1 MNNLNFGNYTRIN
14 KVKARKEFLNG
25 STIRMCMCKINPL
38 NEWHFYEDINLK
50 TISDTKYGSDY
61 NYGFDMSYGDL
72 FRFSEYF
79 EKQAKKYGL
88 VHEFKENGII

>member
-61 NYGFDMSYGDL
+61 NYGFDFDTLVNG
-72 FRFSEYF
+72 F
-79 EKQAKKYGL
+79 EFYHRCNECGYYASFYTEK
-88 VHEFKENGII
+88 